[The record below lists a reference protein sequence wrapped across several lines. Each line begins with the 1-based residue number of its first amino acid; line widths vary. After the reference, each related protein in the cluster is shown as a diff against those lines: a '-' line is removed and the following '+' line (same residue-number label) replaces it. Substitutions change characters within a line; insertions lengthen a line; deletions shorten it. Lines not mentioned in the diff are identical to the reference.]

1 VRVFNRNRFLRRI
14 AAIASIS
21 LVAGCGLFSNG
32 DPNDKGPIVVGTTSA
47 PSTLDPAA
55 SWDGSWELFRN
66 IYQTLVAYPSG
77 ATTPE
82 PDAAERC
89 RFTDS
94 GSRTYSCKL
103 RAGLK
108 FANGD
113 TLDAKAVQ
121 HSINR
126 IRTINAPSGP
136 AGLLG
141 SLDRVETVG
150 DREVVFH
157 LNKSDATFPFV
168 LATPAMSI
176 VDPKDYPANSLRKDG
191 GVDGSGPYRL
201 ESYEEGQKAVLVR
214 NDRYQ
219 GFAKRQNDAVTIRYF
234 QDSASMVKALHEKRI
249 DVTYRGLAADDII
262 ELQKNGNTDLQL
274 VDGAGTDISYLV
286 FNPKD
291 AWAKEPAV
299 REAVAQIVDRGAIA
313 HKVYKDT
320 VDPLYSMVPKG
331 LTGHATSFFDHFGD
345 PSVSKA
351 RTILSEAGIHQRVP
365 LTFWYTTDRY
375 GSETA
380 LMFQE
385 LKRQLE
391 DSGLFTITL
400 KSRPWKTYVVGY
412 QKGEYPVFGRGWFPD
427 FPDADNFIAPFVGE
441 QNALGT
447 PYPSK
452 QITSVLL
459 PRSRAQSDRAKVVK
473 DLEEA
478 QQILVTDARLIPLW
492 QGRQYVAASDD
503 ISGGEQALD
512 PSTIMMMWTLHRK
525 TSW

>member
-1 VRVFNRNRFLRRI
+1 MFNRNRFLRRV

-21 LVAGCGLFSNG
+21 LVAGCSLLSDG
-32 DPNDKGPIVVGTTSA
+32 DPDSKGPVVVGTTSA

-55 SWDGSWELFRN
+55 AWDGSWELFRN
-66 IYQTLVAYPSG
+66 IYQTLLAYPNG
-77 ATTPE
+77 ATTPQ
-82 PDAAERC
+82 PDAAESC
-89 RFTDS
+89 SFTDS
-94 GSRTYSCKL
+94 SSRTYRCKL
-103 RAGLK
+103 RSGMK
-108 FANGD
+108 FADGD
-113 TLDAKAVQ
+113 PLNAQAVQ

-126 IRTINAPSGP
+126 IRAIDAPSGP
-136 AGLLG
+136 AELLG
-141 SLDRVETVG
+141 SLDSVDAVG

-157 LNKSDATFPFV
+157 LNQSDATFPFV

-176 VDPKDYPANSLRKDG
+176 VDPDEYPAKSLRKDNK
-191 GVDGSGPYRL
+191 VFGSGPYEL
-201 ESYEEGQKAVLVR
+201 QSYEEGKKAVLVR
-214 NDRYQ
+214 NDRYD

-234 QDSASMVKALHEKRI
+234 QDSSSMVKALRDKQI

-262 ELQKNGNTDLQL
+262 TLQRQGNSDLQL

-291 AWAKEPAV
+291 PWAKQPAV
-299 REAVAQIVDRGAIA
+299 RKAIAQIVDRGAIA

-331 LTGHATSFFDHFGD
+331 LTAHTTAFFDDFGD

-351 RTILSEAGIHQRVP
+351 RKILTDAGINQRVP
-365 LTFWYTTDRY
+365 LTLWYTTDRY

-380 LMFQE
+380 VMFKE

-391 DSGLFTITL
+391 DSGLFTVTL

-441 QNALGT
+441 HNALGT

-452 QITSVLL
+452 QITSELL

-473 DLEEA
+473 DLEAA
-478 QQILVTDARLIPLW
+478 QQILVNDARLIPLW

-503 ISGGEQALD
+503 ISGGELALD
-512 PSTIMMMWTLHRK
+512 PSTIMMMWELHRK